1 MAVSRIRTAI
11 ANVLKWV
18 AILAV
23 AMRRFKQ
30 FRNQGITAYV
40 ALSEFRH
47 GRQRQRRGLTVSLGQ
62 PRKLSGLK
70 ARFTSERN
78 RLSALIR
85 AFSACYSCDQ
95 NPGALPQAKVEIA
108 PLALNVSNR
117 FVLDAMKPSFLGL
130 QCLPSAQEDL
140 PAGTE
145 LEHFAPAAVRL
156 ARIATAAPVPDEPVA
171 PISPMRARHD
181 FH

>member
-1 MAVSRIRTAI
+1 LAVSRIRTAI

-23 AMRRFKQ
+23 ATRRFKQ

-47 GRQRQRRGLTVSLGQ
+47 GRQRQRCGLIVSLGQ
-62 PRKLSGLK
+62 PRNLSGLK
-70 ARFTSERN
+70 ARFTSERY

-117 FVLDAMKPSFLGL
+117 DVLDARKPSFLGL
-130 QCLPSAQEDL
+130 QCLPSAQEDF
-140 PAGTE
+140 PTGTE
-145 LEHFAPAAVRL
+145 LEHFAPATVRL
-156 ARIATAAPVPDEPVA
+156 ARIATAAPMPDEPVT
-171 PISPMRARHD
+171 PVCPMLPRHEL
-181 FH
+181 H